1 MKSILLA
8 CGSGICTSTA
18 VRGKIEK
25 ILDEKGYKG
34 KYKIT
39 QGKVGEAAAM
49 SVNYDFLV
57 ATTMEPQNLKCP
69 FVPGVCFLTGVNTQP
84 SIDRILELMERPNIH
99 V

>member
-34 KYKIT
+34 MYKIT
-39 QGKVGEAAAM
+39 QCKVGEAAAM
-49 SVNYDFLV
+49 SGNYDFLV
-57 ATTMEPQNLKCP
+57 ATTMAPQNLKCP
-69 FVPGVCFLTGVNTQP
+69 FIPGVCFLTGVNTQK
-84 SIDRILELMERPNIH
+84 SIDDILALMDK
-99 V
+99 